1 MPGGSELWRRAKLKM
16 VMKENLYGLLAEFN
30 TPTELVAAARKTR
43 EAGYSKTDAFS
54 PFPIHEMD
62 EALGIKRSI
71 LSFIIFGGGLIGLL
85 GGLGMQVYLMGV
97 EYPLNVGG
105 RPYLSWPSFVPI
117 TFECTVLLASFTAVF
132 GMLLLNGLPQP
143 YHPVFNVPRFALASR
158 DKFFL
163 VIETS
168 DPNFNYDE
176 TAEFMHSLHPQEVYD
191 VDE

>member
-1 MPGGSELWRRAKLKM
+1 M
-16 VMKENLYGLLAEFN
+16 VMKENLYGLMAEFN
-30 TPTELVAAARKTR
+30 TPTELVNAARATR
-43 EAGYSKTDAFS
+43 EAGYTKTDGFS

-71 LSFIIFGGGLIGLL
+71 LSFLVFGGGLAGCLL
-85 GGLGMQVYLMGV
+85 GFGMQVYLMAV

-105 RPYLSWPSFVPI
+105 RPYISIPSFIPI
-117 TFECTVLLASFTAVF
+117 TFECTILLAAGTAVF
-132 GMLLLNGLPQP
+132 GMLFLNGLPMP

-163 VIETS
+163 VIEST
-168 DPNFNYDE
+168 DPQFKYDE
-176 TAEFMHSLHPQEVYD
+176 TQQFMQELHPQEVYD

>member
-1 MPGGSELWRRAKLKM
+1 M

-30 TPTELVAAARKTR
+30 TPTELVAAAAKVR
-43 EAGYSKTDAFS
+43 EAGYTKTDGFS

-62 EALGIKRSI
+62 EALGIKRSK
-71 LSFIIFGGGLIGLL
+71 LSFLIFGGGLLGLL
-85 GGLGMQVYLMGV
+85 GGLGMQAYLLAV

-105 RPYLSWPSFVPI
+105 RPYLSWPSFIPI
-117 TFECTVLLASFTAVF
+117 TFECTVLLASATAVF
-132 GMLLLNGLPQP
+132 GMLLLNGLPMP

-163 VIETS
+163 VIEAADPQFEHGKTS
-168 DPNFNYDE
+168 
-176 TAEFMHSLHPQEVYD
+176 EFMQSLHPQEVYD

>member
-1 MPGGSELWRRAKLKM
+1 
-16 VMKENLYGLLAEFN
+16 MKENLYGLLAEFN
-30 TPTELVAAARKTR
+30 TPTELVEAARKTR
-43 EAGYSKTDAFS
+43 EAGYTKTDAFS

-71 LSFIIFGGGLIGLL
+71 LSFMIFGGGLIGLL

-105 RPYLSWPSFVPI
+105 RPFLSWPSFIPI
-117 TFECTVLLASFTAVF
+117 TFECTILLASATAVF
-132 GMLLLNGLPQP
+132 GMLFLNGLPQP

-158 DKFFL
+158 EKFFL

-168 DPNFNYDE
+168 DPNFKYEE
-176 TAEFMHSLHPQEVYD
+176 TSEFMQALHPQEVYD

>member
-1 MPGGSELWRRAKLKM
+1 
-16 VMKENLYGLLAEFN
+16 MKENLYGLLAEFN
-30 TPTELVAAARKTR
+30 TPTELIEAARKTR
-43 EAGYSKTDAFS
+43 EAGYTKTDAFS

-71 LSFIIFGGGLIGLL
+71 LSFLIFGGGLLGLL

-105 RPYLSWPSFVPI
+105 RPFLSWPSFIPI
-117 TFECTVLLASFTAVF
+117 TFECTILLASATAVF
-132 GMLLLNGLPQP
+132 GMLFLNGLPQP

-158 DKFFL
+158 EKFFL
-163 VIETS
+163 VIETA
-168 DPNFNYDE
+168 DPNFKYEE
-176 TAEFMHSLHPQEVYD
+176 TSEFMQGLHPQEVYD